1 MKFVSLH
8 SHSTFSH
15 MDGFGT
21 PKQHIERVAEIGM
34 DALCLTEH
42 GGVSSHVQLEKNALK
57 AGVKPLFGCE
67 LYTAPSDMR
76 ETKNVR
82 KWHLTSIA
90 MDQNGYKN
98 LLRLVSRSWEEGFYR
113 WPTVLGN
120 MLRDHHEGI
129 IFTSGC
135 ADSKIA
141 CDLLGGKGRERGD
154 IADARRTIARFRDL
168 LGDRFYL
175 EVQAFPELGRT
186 KNINSAY
193 ENFSRELGVPLVAT
207 ADVHYPYPDDNEMQ
221 KILHAAGRN
230 TGTVAAAE
238 ASWEY
243 DIRLTYPT
251 SDREIYRRLR
261 GTGLSKSAAEQAILN
276 SAEIAG
282 RCNVTLEKAERLHF
296 PVEDSIATFKA
307 WIKDG
312 WRYRDI
318 RSRAGSSERI
328 EQYRKRLLYEMEVI
342 ESKGF
347 VDYFLL
353 LSDLVRYA
361 KGVGIPVGPARGSAA
376 ASLVSYLLRIT
387 EIDPMDYPLMLFE
400 RFIDPSRADLP
411 DIDLDFADDR
421 RDEVRQ
427 YLIRK
432 YGADRVGNI
441 GNFVRYR
448 GKNAI
453 NDVARVYQI
462 PTWEANIINN
472 LVVERSGGDSRF
484 DASLADTKDMFPAAA
499 AVFKKHP
506 ELDLAISLEGNV
518 KGMSV
523 HAAGLVVANTP
534 ITDICATYAKASGKD
549 KRMTKVLSIDKYDAE
564 YLDIMKIDALGLS
577 TMGMIAIALD
587 LIGMSLEDLYDIPT
601 DDPKTLKAFHD
612 NDVIGI
618 FQFEGRATRIVCGD
632 VKPDNFLEVVDI
644 NALSRPGP
652 LFSGMTAQYVH
663 VKHGRKQAEKLHPIV
678 DALTHPTKGQIVY
691 QEQVLEIIRE
701 IGGFP
706 VTKVGEIRRIISK
719 KMGEAQFNTMLDDFI
734 NGAWERH
741 KIERELAVRIW
752 KFMVTSATYSFN
764 TAHSVSYTTLAWW
777 CQWLKQHHPLEF
789 YAAALIKAK
798 VGGAIPSTAGKAKAG
813 ENTATNI
820 LSALPLIKDALRHGV
835 SLVPPDLRRSGITWS
850 IDRSTNEIVAG
861 FSQVKGVGEKLAQVI
876 IDDRDANGPFEN
888 WDDLIRVKGIGPS
901 KVAMI
906 KEFAD
911 NDDPFGLNRTRITI
925 QSVVEAIRRK
935 EIPVPMPTHNS
946 NAMYASESVERAVFI
961 GMVKLKEYKDLIED
975 ERSRSGDSIEEIK
988 KRISYPEYVKS
999 CTLHCYDDGDEDV
1012 YLRVNRFKF
1021 SSDKKIQRQLEA
1033 IVPGRD
1039 VVVAVGQKKKV
1050 FGISFNVDKLWVID
1064 PEIDD

>member
-8 SHSTFSH
+8 SHSTFSF
-15 MDGFGT
+15 MDGYAT
-21 PKQHIERVAEIGM
+21 PKTHVERVAELGM
-34 DALCLTEH
+34 EALALTEH
-42 GGVSSHVQLEKNALK
+42 GNVSSHVQLEKHALK
-57 AGVKPLFGCE
+57 AGIKPIFGCE
-67 LYTAPSDMR
+67 LYTAPMDMR
-76 ETKNVR
+76 ETKNQR
-82 KWHLTSIA
+82 KWHLTA
-90 MDQNGYKN
+90 VAATREGYHN
-98 LLRLVSRSWEEGFYR
+98 LLKLVSRSWEEGFYR

-120 MLRDHHEGI
+120 MLVDHHEGI

-154 IADARRTIARFRDL
+154 IADARKSIARFRDL

-175 EVQAFPELGRT
+175 EVQAFPDLGRT
-186 KNINSAY
+186 KAINPAY
-193 ENFSRELGVPLVAT
+193 EEFSKEFGIPLVAT
-207 ADVHYPYPDDNEMQ
+207 ADVHYPFPEDNEMQ

-243 DIRLTYPT
+243 DIRLTYPL
-251 SDREIYRRLR
+251 SDREIYQKLR

-282 RCNVTLEKAERLHF
+282 RCNVTLEKAERLHY
-296 PVEDSIATFKA
+296 PVEDSIATFKE

-318 RSRAGSSERI
+318 RSRAGSRGRVDE
-328 EQYRKRLLYEMEVI
+328 YRQRLLYEMEVI
-342 ESKGF
+342 EAKGF
-347 VDYFLL
+347 IDYFLL

-361 KGVGIPVGPARGSAA
+361 KDVGIPVGPARGSAA

-432 YGADRVGNI
+432 YGSDRVGNI

-453 NDVARVYQI
+453 NDVARVHQI
-462 PTWEANIINN
+462 PTWKANIINN

-484 DASLADTKDMFPAAA
+484 DASLADTKEMFPAAA
-499 AVFKKHP
+499 EVFEEYP
-506 ELDLAISLEGNV
+506 ELDLAIKLEGNV

-534 ITDICATYAKASGKD
+534 ITDVCATYAKTSGVE

-577 TMGMIAIALD
+577 TMGMIAIALK
-587 LIGMSLEDLYDIPT
+587 LTGLTLEDLYRIPM

-618 FQFEGRATRIVCGD
+618 FQFEGRATRIVCAD
-632 VKPDNFLEVVDI
+632 VKPDTFLEVVDV

-663 VKHGRKQAEKLHPIV
+663 VKHGRQKAEKLHPLV
-678 DALTHPTKGQIVY
+678 DEVTSQTKGQIVY
-691 QEQVLEIIRE
+691 QEQVLKIIKE

-734 NGAWERH
+734 NGAKERH
-741 KIERELAVRIW
+741 GIDRELAIRIW

-764 TAHSVSYTTLAWW
+764 TAHSVSYSTLAWW
-777 CQWLKQHHPLEF
+777 CQWLKQHYPIEF
-789 YAAALIKAK
+789 YCAALIKAK
-798 VGGAIPSTAGKAKAG
+798 VGGVISATGSVAGG
-813 ENTATNI
+813 TGSNI
-820 LSALPLIKDALRHGV
+820 LSALPLIKDARRHGV
-835 SLVPPDLRRSGITWS
+835 KLVPPDLSRSGITWT
-850 IDRSTNEIVAG
+850 IDRERNEIVSG
-861 FSQVKGVGEKLAQVI
+861 FSQVKGLGDKISQVI
-876 IDDRDANGPFEN
+876 IDDREKNGPFES
-888 WDDLIRVKGIGPS
+888 WDDMIRVKGIGPA
-901 KVAMI
+901 KIKMI

-911 NDDPFGLNRTRITI
+911 NDDPFGLEKTKNTLESII
-925 QSVVEAIRRK
+925 DDIRK
-935 EIPVPMPTHNS
+935 GNLPVPMPTHDS
-946 NAMYASESVERAVFI
+946 NQLYEVDTVPRAIFI
-961 GMVKLKEYKDLIED
+961 GMVKLKEYKDVIED
-975 ERSRSGDSIEEIK
+975 ERSRSGDDPEDIR
-988 KRISYPEYVKS
+988 KRIRAPDLAKS
-999 CTLHCYDDGDEDV
+999 CTLHCYDSGDEDV
-1012 YLRVNRFKF
+1012 YVRINRFRYGQ
-1021 SSDKKIQRQLEA
+1021 DPKIQRQLES
-1033 IVPGRD
+1033 IRPGKD
-1039 VVVAVGQKKKV
+1039 VIVAVGRKQKV
-1050 FGISFNVDKLWVID
+1050 FGISFSVDKLWVID
-1064 PEIDD
+1064 PEDD

>member
-1 MKFVSLH
+1 MRFVSLH
-8 SHSTFSH
+8 SHSTFSF
-15 MDGFGT
+15 MDGYST
-21 PKQHIERVAEIGM
+21 PKTHVERVADLGM
-34 DALCLTEH
+34 GALALTEH
-42 GGVSSHVQLEKNALK
+42 GNVSSHVQLEKHALK
-57 AGVKPLFGCE
+57 SGIKPIFGCE

-76 ETKNVR
+76 ETKNMR
-82 KWHLTSIA
+82 KWHLTAVAST
-90 MDQNGYKN
+90 QQGYRN

-113 WPTVLGN
+113 WPTVMGN
-120 MLRDHHEGI
+120 MMVDHHEGI

-154 IADARRTIARFRDL
+154 IADARKSIARFRDL

-175 EVQAFPELGRT
+175 EVQAFPELERT
-186 KNINSAY
+186 KAINPAY
-193 ENFSRELGVPLVAT
+193 EEFSKEFAIPLVAT
-207 ADVHYPYPDDNEMQ
+207 ADVHYPYPEDNEMQ

-251 SDREIYRRLR
+251 SDKEIYQRLR
-261 GTGLSKSAAEQAILN
+261 GTGLSKSAAEQAIIN

-282 RCNVTLEKAERLHF
+282 RCNVTLDKAERLHF
-296 PVEDSIATFKA
+296 PVEDSIATFKE
-307 WIKDG
+307 WIREG
-312 WRYRDI
+312 WGYRNI
-318 RSRAGSSERI
+318 PNRAGSKARI
-328 EQYRKRLLYEMEVI
+328 REYRERLLYEMAVI
-342 ESKGF
+342 EDKGF

-353 LSDLVRYA
+353 LSDLVKYA
-361 KGVGIPVGPARGSAA
+361 KDSGIPVGPARGSAA

-387 EIDPMDYPLMLFE
+387 EIDPLDYPLMLFE

-453 NDVARVYQI
+453 NDVARVYEI
-462 PTWEANIINN
+462 PTWETNIVNS

-484 DASLADTKDMFPAAA
+484 DASLADTKEMFPAAA
-499 AVFKKHP
+499 AIFDKYP
-506 ELDLAISLEGNV
+506 ELNLAIALEGNV

-534 ITDICATYAKASGKD
+534 ITDVCATYAKASGAD

-587 LIGMSLEDLYDIPT
+587 LIGMSLEDLYDIPM

-632 VKPDNFLEVVDI
+632 VKPDNFLEVVDV

-652 LFSGMTAQYVH
+652 LFSGMTAQYIH
-663 VKHGRKQAEKLHPIV
+663 VKHGRQRAEELHPLV
-678 DALTHPTKGQIVY
+678 DAVTHKTKGQIVY
-691 QEQVLEIIRE
+691 QEQVLSIIKE

-734 NGAWERH
+734 DGAKTRH
-741 KIERELAVRIW
+741 NIDRTLAIKIW

-777 CQWLKQHHPLEF
+777 CMWLKQHHPMEF
-789 YAAALIKAK
+789 YCAALIKAR
-798 VGGAIPSTAGKAKAG
+798 VGGVLSATGSKAG
-813 ENTATNI
+813 GSGSNI
-820 LSALPLIKDALRHGV
+820 LSALPLIKDAKRHGIV
-835 SLVPPDLRRSGITWS
+835 LVPPDLRRSGVNWT
-850 IDRSTNEIVAG
+850 IDRERNEIVSG
-861 FSQVKGVGEKLAQVI
+861 FSQVKGLGDKLAQVI
-876 IDDRDANGPFEN
+876 VDDREKEGEFSG
-888 WDDLIRVKGIGPS
+888 WDDLVRVKGIGP
-901 KVAMI
+901 KKLEMI
-906 KEFAD
+906 KESAD
-911 NDDPFGLNRTRITI
+911 NDDPFGLEKTRITI
-925 QSVVEAIRRK
+925 ESVIEEIRK
-935 EIPVPMPTHNS
+935 KNLPVMMPTHTSDDLYRIDAVN
-946 NAMYASESVERAVFI
+946 NAVFI
-961 GMVKLKEYKDLIED
+961 GMVKLKEYKDKIED
-975 ERSRSGDSIEEIK
+975 ERSRSGDSIEEIRRRVK
-988 KRISYPEYVKS
+988 NPDAAKS
-999 CTLHCYDDGDEDV
+999 CTLHAYDYGDEDV
-1012 YLRVNRFKF
+1012 YVRVDRFRF
-1021 SSDKKIQRQLEA
+1021 SRDPRIQKQLESIRPGKDV
-1033 IVPGRD
+1033 IVALGNK
-1039 VVVAVGQKKKV
+1039 QKL
-1050 FGISFNVDKLWVID
+1050 FGISFTVTKLWVID
-1064 PEIDD
+1064 PEMD

>member
-8 SHSTFSH
+8 SHSTFSF

-21 PKQHIERVAEIGM
+21 PKEHVERVAELSM
-34 DALCLTEH
+34 EALALTEH
-42 GGVSSHVQLEKNALK
+42 GNVSSHVQLEKHALK
-57 AGVKPLFGCE
+57 AGIKPIFGCE

-76 ETKNVR
+76 ETKNMR
-82 KWHLTSIA
+82 KWHLTA
-90 MDQNGYKN
+90 VAADQIGYHN
-98 LLRLVSRSWEEGFYR
+98 LMRLVSRSWEEGFYR

-120 MLRDHHEGI
+120 MLVDHHEGI

-154 IADARRTIARFRDL
+154 IADARKSIARFRDL

-175 EVQAFPELGRT
+175 EVQAFPELERS
-186 KNINSAY
+186 KAINCAY
-193 ENFSRELGVPLVAT
+193 EELAKEFGVPLVAT
-207 ADVHYPYPDDNEMQ
+207 ADVHYPYPEDNEMQ

-251 SDREIYRRLR
+251 SDRAIYQRLR
-261 GTGLSKSAAEQAILN
+261 ATGLSKSAAEQAILN

-282 RCNVTLEKAERLHF
+282 RCNVTLEKAERLHY
-296 PVEDSIATFKA
+296 PVSNSVETFKE
-307 WIKDG
+307 WIKEG

-318 RSRAGSSERI
+318 RSRAGSRERLG
-328 EQYRKRLLYEMEVI
+328 EYRKRLLYEMEVI
-342 ESKGF
+342 EEKGF
-347 VDYFLL
+347 IDYFLL
-353 LSDLVRYA
+353 LSDLVKYA
-361 KGVGIPVGPARGSAA
+361 KDSGIPVGPARGSAA

-453 NDVARVYQI
+453 NDVARVHEI
-462 PTWEANIINN
+462 PVWEANIINS

-484 DASLADTKDMFPAAA
+484 DASLEDTKDMFPAAR
-499 AVFKKHP
+499 AVFEKYP
-506 ELDLAISLEGNV
+506 ELDLAIKLEGNV

-534 ITDICATYAKASGKD
+534 ITDVCATYSRESGAD
-549 KRMTKVLSIDKYDAE
+549 KKMTKVLSIDKYDAE

-587 LIGMSLEDLYDIPT
+587 LIGMKLEDLYSIPM
-601 DDPKTLKAFHD
+601 DDPKTMQAFHD

-618 FQFEGRATRIVCGD
+618 FQFEGRATRIVCAD
-632 VKPDNFLEVVDI
+632 VKPDTFLEVVDV

-652 LFSGMTAQYVH
+652 LFSGMTAEYVK
-663 VKHGRKQAEKLHPIV
+663 VKHGRNEAEKLHPIV
-678 DALTHPTKGQIVY
+678 DAVTHETKGQVVY
-691 QEQVLEIIRE
+691 QEQVLKIIKE

-719 KMGEAQFNTMLDDFI
+719 KMGEAQFNTMLDDFV
-734 NGAWERH
+734 NGARERH
-741 KIERELAVRIW
+741 NIGREQAVRIW
-752 KFMVTSATYSFN
+752 KFLVTSATYSFN

-777 CQWLKQHHPLEF
+777 CMWLKQHHPMEF
-789 YAAALIKAK
+789 YCAALIKAK
-798 VGGAIPSTAGKAKAG
+798 VGGVLSATGTIAGG
-813 ENTATNI
+813 SGSNI
-820 LSALPLIKDALRHGV
+820 LSALPLIKDAKKHGIV
-835 SLVPPDLRRSGITWS
+835 LVPPDLKRSGVTWS
-850 IDRSTNEIVAG
+850 IDRERNEIVSG
-861 FSQVKGVGEKLAQVI
+861 FSQVKGLGDKMSQVI
-876 IDDRDANGPFEN
+876 IDDRNENGHFEN
-888 WDDLIRVKGIGPS
+888 WDSLLRVKGIGP
-901 KVAMI
+901 KKIITI

-911 NDDPFGLNRTRITI
+911 NDDPFGIEKTRKTI
-925 QSVVEAIRRK
+925 GSVIEAIRRK
-935 EIPVPMPTHNS
+935 DIPVPMPTHNS
-946 NAMYASESVERAVFI
+946 DQLYAVDNVPRAIFI
-961 GMVKLKEYKDLIED
+961 GMIKLKEYKDAIED
-975 ERSRSGDSIEEIK
+975 QRSRTGDSPEEIR
-988 KRISYPEYVKS
+988 KRLKSPDMNKS
-999 CTLHCYDDGDEDV
+999 CTLHAYDAGDEDV
-1012 YLRVNRFKF
+1012 YLRVDRFRYSK
-1021 SSDKKIQRQLEA
+1021 DPKIQKQLEA

-1039 VVVAVGQKKKV
+1039 VIVALGRKKKV
-1050 FGISFNVDKLWVID
+1050 FGISFSVEQLWVID
-1064 PEIDD
+1064 PEME

>member
-1 MKFVSLH
+1 
-8 SHSTFSH
+8 
-15 MDGFGT
+15 MDGYST
-21 PKQHIERVAEIGM
+21 PYTHVNRVAELGM
-34 DALCLTEH
+34 EALALTEH
-42 GGVSSHVQLEKNALK
+42 GNVSSHVQLEKHAIK
-57 AGVKPLFGCE
+57 AGVKPIFGCE

-76 ETKNVR
+76 ETKNQR
-82 KWHLTSIA
+82 KWHLTAVAST
-90 MDQNGYKN
+90 QEGYRN

-113 WPTVLGN
+113 WPTVLGE
-120 MLRDHHEGI
+120 MLVDHHEGI

-154 IADARRTIARFRDL
+154 IADARRSIERFRDL

-175 EVQAFPELGRT
+175 EVQAFPELERT
-186 KNINSAY
+186 KAINTAY
-193 ENFSRELGVPLVAT
+193 EELSKEFAVPLVAT
-207 ADVHYPYPDDNEMQ
+207 ADVHYPYPEDNEMQ

-243 DIRLTYPT
+243 DILLTYPI
-251 SDREIYRRLR
+251 SDLAIYKRLR
-261 GTGLSKSAAEQAILN
+261 GTGLSKYAAEQAILN

-282 RCNVTLEKAERLHF
+282 RCNVTLDKAERLHF
-296 PVEDSIATFKA
+296 PVEDSVATFKD

-312 WRYRDI
+312 WKYRDVP
-318 RSRAGSSERI
+318 RRAGSKSRVE
-328 EQYRKRLLYEMEVI
+328 EYRKRLLYEMEVI
-342 ESKGF
+342 EDKGF
-347 VDYFLL
+347 IDYFLL

-361 KGVGIPVGPARGSAA
+361 KDVGIPVGPARGSAA

-387 EIDPMDYPLMLFE
+387 EIDPLDYPLMLFE

-453 NDVARVYQI
+453 NDVARVHQI
-462 PTWEANIINN
+462 PTWEANIING

-484 DASLADTKDMFPAAA
+484 DASLEDTKEMFPAARA
-499 AVFKKHP
+499 IFEKYP
-506 ELDLAISLEGNV
+506 ELDLAIKLEGNV

-534 ITDICATYAKASGKD
+534 ITDVCATYAKASGPD
-549 KRMTKVLSIDKYDAE
+549 RHMTKVLSIDKYDAE

-587 LIGMSLEDLYDIPT
+587 LTGLTLDDLYNIPT
-601 DDPKTLKAFHD
+601 DDPKTLQAFHD

-618 FQFEGRATRIVCGD
+618 FQFEGRATRIICAD
-632 VKPDNFLEVVDI
+632 VKPDTFLEVVDI

-652 LFSGMTAQYVH
+652 LFSGMTAQYVA
-663 VKHGRKQAEKLHPIV
+663 VKHGRQRIEKLHPLV
-678 DALTHPTKGQIVY
+678 DEVTGMTKGQIVY
-691 QEQVLEIIRE
+691 QEQVLKIIKE

-734 NGAWERH
+734 NGAKERH
-741 KIERELAVRIW
+741 GIERDLAIKIW

-777 CQWLKQHHPLEF
+777 CMWLKQHHPIEF
-789 YAAALIKAK
+789 YCAALIKAK
-798 VGGAIPSTAGKAKAG
+798 VGGVLSATGTTAGTSG
-813 ENTATNI
+813 SNI
-820 LSALPLIKDALRHGV
+820 LNSLPLIKDAIKHGIK
-835 SLVPPDLRRSGITWS
+835 LVPPDLVRSGVTWS
-850 IDRSTNEIVAG
+850 IDRDKMEIVSG
-861 FSQVKGVGEKLAQVI
+861 FSQVKGLGDKMAQVI
-876 IDDRDANGPFEN
+876 IDDREDEGPFESWN
-888 WDDLIRVKGIGPS
+888 DLTRVKGIGP
-901 KVAMI
+901 KKIITI

-911 NDDPFGLNRTRITI
+911 NDDPFGINKTKRII
-925 QSVVEAIRRK
+925 ESIKDEIRRK
-935 EIPVPMPTHNS
+935 ELPVPMPTHGS
-946 NAMYASESVERAVFI
+946 NELYAVDTIPRAVFI
-961 GMVKLKEYKDLIED
+961 GMVKLKEYKDVIED
-975 ERSRSGDSIEEIK
+975 ERSRSGDDPEDIR
-988 KRISYPEYVKS
+988 KRIRDPDNAKS

-1012 YLRVNRFKF
+1012 YVRINRFRFGK
-1021 SSDKKIQRQLEA
+1021 DPKIQRQLES
-1033 IVPGRD
+1033 IVPGKD
-1039 VVVAVGQKKKV
+1039 VIVAIGRKQKV
-1050 FGISFNVDKLWVID
+1050 FGISFAVDKMWVID
-1064 PEIDD
+1064 PED